1 MSNAEVVIRP
11 IRVDDWE
18 AVGEI
23 RHQPQVMEFTTAMPS
38 ERPGRAFIEAL
49 TPNDHVMVAQLDG
62 RVIGLAG
69 LHVGGAK
76 RRHVARIGI
85 AVHDAFAGRGVGRA
99 LMQSLLSLADDWL
112 GLVRVELDV
121 DATNERARKLYESLG
136 FVVEGRQPKAYFT
149 AGRYADAVLMGRV
162 R

>member
-1 MSNAEVVIRP
+1 MSNLEVVIRP
-11 IRVDDWE
+11 IRLDDWE

-23 RHQPQVMEFTTAMPS
+23 RHQPRVMEFTTAMPS
-38 ERPGRAFIEAL
+38 ERPGIAFIEAL

-62 RVIGLAG
+62 RVVGLAG

-76 RRHVARIGI
+76 RRHVAKVGI

-99 LMQSLLSLADDWL
+99 LMQSLLNLADDWL
-112 GLVRVELDV
+112 GLVRLELDV
-121 DATNERARKLYESLG
+121 DASNERAQKLYESLG
-136 FVVEGRQPKAYFT
+136 FVVEGRQPKSYFT
-149 AGRYADAVLMGRV
+149 AGRYADAILMGRV

>member
-1 MSNAEVVIRP
+1 MSNSDVMIRP
-11 IRVDDWE
+11 IRIDDWE

-23 RHQPQVMEFTTAMPS
+23 RLQPQVMEFTTAMPS
-38 ERPGRAFIEAL
+38 ERRGRAFIEAL

-69 LHVGGAK
+69 LHIGGAK
-76 RRHVARIGI
+76 RRHVATIGI
-85 AVHDAFAGRGVGRA
+85 AVHDAYAGRGVGRA
-99 LMQSLLSLADDWL
+99 LMESLLSIADDWL
-112 GLVRVELDV
+112 GLVRVQLEV
-121 DATNERARKLYESLG
+121 DAINERAQKLYQSLG

-149 AGRYADAVLMGRV
+149 AGRYADAILMGRV